1 MIGITDDELLNS
13 RYNDIEVMKKIKK
26 YSKLVLYR
34 NQIDKMGDTLQM
46 ITDTINV
53 EKDRKTIG

>member
-53 EKDRKTIG
+53 EKDRKTTG